1 MKEKTNKVKKPKKP
15 RKSFTKGTYKEYKY
29 MTMQETWHKIKE
41 TPEIK
46 GKINYAEYK
55 KIMRD
60 LTLLVLEEVLIN
72 PQGFQLPNRLGVLQ
86 MIGLAVPQN
95 NTPIGMDVL
104 AITDG
109 YSYKI
114 RHLTTRYIKVQYQEY
129 YFYYLSDLATKLIKR
144 RVRKDDFFHLLKFR
158 SAIDMHKATDKDDPE
173 TRIKLRLR
181 KGPRLDKESYRE
193 MMQMVKDKYKNKDN
207 QNDNKG

>member
-1 MKEKTNKVKKPKKP
+1 MKEKKPKKS
-15 RKSFTKGTYKEYKY
+15 KTKGTYKEYKY

-46 GKINYAEYK
+46 DRVTYADYK

-86 MIGLAVPQN
+86 MIGLKLPDNNPVPL
-95 NTPIGMDVL
+95 DVL

-129 YFYYLSDLATKLIKR
+129 YHYFLSDLATKLIKR

-173 TRIKLRLR
+173 TRIKLGLR
-181 KGPRLDKESYRE
+181 KGPRLGREAYRE
-193 MMQMVKDKYKNKDN
+193 MMLMAKEKYKDNKDK